1 MGVRIR
7 PTAGTVIAKLGLG
20 PHPEGGHYRETWRA
34 DADAGGRPT
43 ATAILYLLAAGERSA
58 WHRVDAAEVWLF
70 HGGDPLEL
78 HVAPDAEAP
87 STRYVLG
94 TEVVEAEQPQVV
106 VPAGAWQS
114 ARTLGAWTLVSC
126 VVSPG
131 FRFEGFE
138 LPPPSFEPGR
148 TDPGSRRGPA
158 RTASSRARRQDPR

>member
-7 PTAGTVIAKLGLG
+7 PTAGTVIASLGLE

-34 DADAGGRPT
+34 AAPTGQRPS
-43 ATAILYLLAAGERSA
+43 ATAILYLLAAGQRSA
-58 WHRVDAAEVWLF
+58 WHRVDATEVWLF

-78 HVAPDAEAP
+78 VVATDVDAEPA
-87 STRYVLG
+87 RHILG
-94 TEVVEAEQPQVV
+94 TEVVEGQEPQLV

-114 ARTLGAWTLVSC
+114 AQTLGGWTLVSC

-138 LPPPSFEPGR
+138 LSPPGWEPGGAGTPR
-148 TDPGSRRGPA
+148 ARQASRR
-158 RTASSRARRQDPR
+158 R